1 MKILIV
7 EDELLIA
14 EMLKEMLIDL
24 GHDVIAIAKNVS
36 SAQAELDKRNEID
49 FCFLDINLRSDKSG
63 LDIAA
68 IINEKYFIPFAFLTS
83 YSDKS
88 KISEALEYK
97 PEAYLVKPFSEID
110 LFTTLELIKGRTAL
124 SNLEKEPQSIIIK
137 DGTKNVKLTVDD
149 ILWLK
154 SDNIYVEIKTTTKTH
169 LIRNS
174 LTQFLEEMN
183 ALCIERVHRTFAVN
197 INHVNAITG
206 QHIVI
211 KETNIPLSRKYRE
224 DILAKFQQ

>member
-24 GHDVIAIAKNVS
+24 GHEVMAIAKNFPI
-36 SAQAELDKRNEID
+36 AQTELDKQNDID
-49 FCFLDINLRSDKSG
+49 FCFLDINLHSDKSG
-63 LDIAA
+63 LDVAA
-68 IINEKYFIPFAFLTS
+68 LINEKYFIPFAFLTS

-124 SNLEKEPQSIIIK
+124 SNLEKEPQSVIIK
-137 DGTKNVKLTVDD
+137 DGTKNIKLNVDE

-154 SDNIYVEIKTTTKTH
+154 SDNIYVEIKTTAKTH

-174 LTQFLEEMN
+174 LVQFLEEMN
-183 ALCIERVHRTFAVN
+183 TMCMERVHRTYAVN
-197 INHVNAITG
+197 INHVNAVTG
-206 QHIVI
+206 QYLII
-211 KETNIPLSRKYRE
+211 GETKIPLSRKYRE
-224 DILAKFQQ
+224 EILTKFQ